1 MIWDFIV
8 VRDDGSAI
16 RLHPNWSNTKVEIIG
31 VPPGLNDFEIPR
43 RGIDEICGPGNF
55 KYLKN
60 KPLQVF
66 LHFDKTKA
74 PTNFP

>member
-1 MIWDFIV
+1 M

-31 VPPGLNDFEIPR
+31 VPPGLNDFEKTGR
-43 RGIDEICGPGNF
+43 DELCGPGNF

-60 KPLQVF
+60 KPIQGF